1 MNKSPQTE
9 LGLLD
14 GLTFMLAVA
23 GQAEIPGPKI
33 APWAIVHFYPQMINM
48 GAVPVFGLMSVV
60 EIDARGR
67 VTIPKEMRIE
77 ADRALVIH
85 MGDSYMVIPI
95 ARAPVESDTKVT
107 GKSAKERAERKLAEE
122 VRARANEAT
131 TEMIIESDLF
141 VAYSKKTDWLKQYA
155 DPIFESLRRN
165 KLKLNTS
172 AAVLIELYYVLEDF
186 GFDKAAVLGKQAEIA
201 GIDGLSILPVTAEVL
216 LAAQS
221 IMKSFKVTGLFD
233 AIYAATA
240 LNQDSDRTILSTD
253 EVYDRVPGL
262 TRVDPRKFSPKI
274 AD

>member
-1 MNKSPQTE
+1 
-9 LGLLD
+9 
-14 GLTFMLAVA
+14 
-23 GQAEIPGPKI
+23 
-33 APWAIVHFYPQMINM
+33 
-48 GAVPVFGLMSVV
+48 
-60 EIDARGR
+60 
-67 VTIPKEMRIE
+67 
-77 ADRALVIH
+77 
-85 MGDSYMVIPI
+85 
-95 ARAPVESDTKVT
+95 
-107 GKSAKERAERKLAEE
+107 
-122 VRARANEAT
+122 
-131 TEMIIESDLF
+131 MIIESDLF